1 MALFGNKKTEK
12 EAAKPAAKT
21 SVKKAAAKAVKD
33 NGAKAKK
40 EEKVS
45 MQDLY
50 SSAAPAVSGSKR
62 ATAVSK
68 VNDSYRV
75 LVKPLI
81 TEKATNLV
89 GENKYVFVVAK
100 SANKIEIAKAVKAA
114 YGVSPIQVNVVNV
127 SGKKVSRGRISG
139 QRNDWRKA
147 IITLAKGEAIKIYEG
162 V

>member
-12 EAAKPAAKT
+12 EAAKPTAKT
-21 SVKKAAAKAVKD
+21 AVKKAAVKAVKD
-33 NGAKAKK
+33 KGAKK
-40 EEKVS
+40 EEKMS

-50 SSAAPAVSGSKR
+50 SGATPAVSGSKQ
-62 ATAVSK
+62 AAVVSK

-89 GENKYVFVVAK
+89 GENKYVFVV
-100 SANKIEIAKAVKAA
+100 SQNANKIEIAKAIKAT
-114 YGVSPIQVNVVNV
+114 YGVSPVQVNVVNV